1 MGSSV
6 ITLDHL
12 KNLHLSFNIEK
23 ILQATKVDPELRA
36 RLLRSYHEQNM
47 ERAMERKARSE
58 VVRKELPSIRDLIQL
73 DLINFLFQ
81 SKV

>member
-1 MGSSV
+1 MQ
-6 ITLDHL
+6 TADAQ
-12 KNLHLSFNIEK
+12 KSFQNKPWGIQPL
-23 ILQATKVDPELRA
+23 LQAIKVDPELRA

-58 VVRKELPSIRDLIQL
+58 VVRRELPSIRDMVQL